1 MQEVRMSNH
10 SMNTPSY
17 YAILPSDVR
26 YDSQLS
32 SSEKL
37 LYAELTALCSKHGYC
52 WASNS
57 YFSELYNVNKN
68 TVSSW
73 VSSLAKRGYV
83 QIDVDRSKGNLRK
96 VYLKKSIAIPKKMD
110 TYTEKAEHNNKK
122 NSKTNNNTNTNIEE
136 RVKDLWNNMFK
147 NSSIPIV
154 NTIRNARLRSLKLRI
169 KENPTLEFWEKYF
182 ARIKSSDFL
191 SGRASDWRANMD
203 WALSPTNMDKVLDG
217 NYDDK
222 KEEEVNPEVEAEK
235 LRAYNQRMGTNYK
248 SIEEFRESVK

>member
-1 MQEVRMSNH
+1 MHNNSMS
-10 SMNTPSY
+10 TPSY

-26 YDSQLS
+26 YDSNIS

-73 VSSLAKRGYV
+73 VSSLVKRDYIH
-83 QIDVDRSKGNLRK
+83 IDVDRSKGNLRK
-96 VYLKKSIAIPKKMD
+96 VYLKKHIGIPKKMN
-110 TYTEKAEHNNKK
+110 TYTEKAEHSNKK
-122 NSKTNNNTNTNIEE
+122 NSKKNNNTN
-136 RVKDLWNNMFK
+136 KDAIASDEIMNLWNKIFK

-191 SGRASDWRANMD
+191 SGRASDWKANMD

-217 NYDDK
+217 NYDDA
-222 KEEEVNPEVEAEK
+222 KEKEVNPEVEAEK
-235 LRAYNQRMGTNYK
+235 LRAYNQRMGTNYR
-248 SIEEFRESVK
+248 SIEEFREAVK

>member
-1 MQEVRMSNH
+1 
-10 SMNTPSY
+10 MNTPSY

-37 LYAELTALCSKHGYC
+37 LYAELTALCSKYGYC

-122 NSKTNNNTNTNIEE
+122 NSKKNNNTN
-136 RVKDLWNNMFK
+136 KDAIASDAIMNLWNKIFK
-147 NSSIPIV
+147 NSSIPMV
-154 NTIRNARLRSLKLRI
+154 STIRNARLRSLKKRI
-169 KENPTLEFWEKYF
+169 QENPTLEFWEKYF

-191 SGRASDWRANMD
+191 SGRASDWKANMD

-217 NYDDK
+217 NYDDA
-222 KEEEVNPEVEAEK
+222 KEKEVNPEVEAEK
-235 LRAYNQRMGTNYK
+235 LRAYNQRMGTNYR
-248 SIEEFRESVK
+248 SIEEFREAVK

>member
-1 MQEVRMSNH
+1 
-10 SMNTPSY
+10 MNIPSY

-26 YDSQLS
+26 YDSNIS

-57 YFSELYNVNKN
+57 YFSELYGVNKN

-73 VSSLAKRGYV
+73 VSSLVKRGYI

-96 VYLKKSIAIPKKMD
+96 VYLKKHIGVPKKLN

-122 NSKTNNNTNTNIEE
+122 NSKNNNNTN
-136 RVKDLWNNMFK
+136 KDAIASDDIMNLWNKIFK
-147 NSSIPIV
+147 TSSVPTV
-154 NTIRNARLRSLKLRI
+154 NTIRNSRLRSLKARI
-169 KENPTLEFWEKYF
+169 KENPDVAFWEDYF
-182 ARIKSSDFL
+182 NRIKSSDFL
-191 SGRASDWRANMD
+191 SGRASEWKANMD
-203 WALSPTNMDKVLDG
+203 WALSPTNMDKILDG

-222 KEEEVNPEVEAEK
+222 EQKEVNPEVEMEK
-235 LRAYNQRMGTNYK
+235 LRAYNRRMGTNYK
-248 SIEEFRESVK
+248 SIDEFRKAVK

>member
-1 MQEVRMSNH
+1 MQNN

-26 YDSQLS
+26 YDSNIS

-73 VSSLAKRGYV
+73 VSSLVKRGYI

-96 VYLKKSIAIPKKMD
+96 VYLKKHIGIPKKIN

-122 NSKTNNNTNTNIEE
+122 NNKTNTNININKDSVTEE
-136 RVKDLWNNMFK
+136 KVKDLWNKIFK
-147 NSSIPIV
+147 NSSIPMV
-154 NTIRNARLRSLKLRI
+154 NTIRNARLRSLKKRI
-169 KENPTLEFWEKYF
+169 KENPTLTFWEEYF
-182 ARIKSSDFL
+182 SRIKSSDFL
-191 SGRASDWRANMD
+191 SGRASDWRATID
-203 WALSPTNMDKVLDG
+203 WVLSPTNMDKILDG
-217 NYDDK
+217 NYDDA
-222 KEEEVNPEVEAEK
+222 KEKEVNPEVEAEK
-235 LRAYNQRMGTNYK
+235 LRAYNYRMGTNYK
-248 SIEEFRESVK
+248 SVEEFRKAVK